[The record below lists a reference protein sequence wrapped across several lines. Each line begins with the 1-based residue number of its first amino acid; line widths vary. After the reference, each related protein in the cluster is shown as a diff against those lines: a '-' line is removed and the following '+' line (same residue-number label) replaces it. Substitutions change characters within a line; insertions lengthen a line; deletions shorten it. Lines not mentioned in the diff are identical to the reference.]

1 MWEYRCGCIVMLCQL
16 EEDGQVCRPDIQ
28 RGCTGVCH
36 GLQESSY
43 PYWPGEEGEEM
54 VCGRLSVRLVK
65 VRGHCDILERRM
77 EVKEHKSVSTN
88 ILVVKMIQLMSWPLE
103 GLPHPTAIISVI
115 KKLTNTLMSLPSK
128 QTVIMCRYN
137 GN

>member
-1 MWEYRCGCIVMLCQL
+1 
-16 EEDGQVCRPDIQ
+16 
-28 RGCTGVCH
+28 
-36 GLQESSY
+36 
-43 PYWPGEEGEEM
+43 M

-65 VRGHCDILERRM
+65 VRDHGDIVERRM

-88 ILVVKMIQLMSWPLE
+88 ILVVKMIQLTSWPLE
-103 GLPHPTAIISVI
+103 GLPHPTAIISLI

-137 GN
+137 DN

>member
-1 MWEYRCGCIVMLCQL
+1 
-16 EEDGQVCRPDIQ
+16 
-28 RGCTGVCH
+28 
-36 GLQESSY
+36 
-43 PYWPGEEGEEM
+43 M

-65 VRGHCDILERRM
+65 VRGHCDILERRV

-103 GLPHPTAIISVI
+103 GLPHPTAIISLI
-115 KKLTNTLMSLPSK
+115 KKLTNTLMSLHSK

-137 GN
+137 GNYKHDLFHLISKFPSHSVMG